1 MLTYPLNKESGRS
14 LYEQLYEGIR
24 RDILSGTLPAHQR
37 LPSKRALAQHLE
49 VSIITVQN
57 AYEQLAAEGYIYSQ
71 EKRGYYVSPVERPLQ
86 AAARQPAPLPPE
98 PEQKTYFLD
107 LVTNSID
114 RAYFPFTVWARLM
127 RETLLER
134 DKAKIMAAQTE
145 GTYKARR
152 LVYVAKADY
161 GPRPA
166 QGAMLTLDGK
176 AYKVKTCTEEAG
188 VLAVEL
194 EAVRS

>member
-114 RAYFPFTVWARLM
+114 RAYFPLPSGPASCGRRCWS
-127 RETLLER
+127 
-134 DKAKIMAAQTE
+134 
-145 GTYKARR
+145 GTRPCCRPPPTTGRR
-152 LVYVAKADY
+152 SCAGPSATICASSVA
-161 GPRPA
+161 
-166 QGAMLTLDGK
+166 
-176 AYKVKTCTEEAG
+176 
-188 VLAVEL
+188 
-194 EAVRS
+194 